1 MKVAYLINQYPKISH
16 SFIRREIL
24 ALERA
29 GVEVER
35 IALRGWGDELTDEGD
50 RAERL
55 RTRYILQ
62 GGAVALLGA
71 VVRTALGSPARF
83 GRALKLA
90 LRTGRRADRPL
101 PIQLIYLAEACL
113 LRQWLGAAK
122 VEHLH
127 AHFGTNPAQVAM
139 LTHALGGP
147 RYSFTVHGPEEF
159 DKPQFL
165 AMREK
170 IANSAF
176 VAAVSSFGRS
186 QLFRWARY
194 EDWGKVEVVHC
205 GVDPTFHQH
214 PDVPLPAAPR
224 VVCVGRL
231 CEQKGQ
237 LMLVQAVRQ
246 LRDKGVRVELVLA
259 GDGEMRGELEALIA
273 SHQLHDQVTITGWLS
288 GAQVRDHMLAARAM
302 VLPSFAEGLPVV
314 VMEAMALRRPVL
326 STYIAGIP
334 ELVQPGKTG
343 WLFPA
348 GDIDALAATL
358 EAFIALPDEALAP
371 ITAAAYQR
379 VLERHSID
387 TEAAKLARHF
397 QRAGQT

>member
-24 ALERA
+24 ALERG

-55 RTRYILQ
+55 RTRYVLQ
-62 GGAVALLGA
+62 GGAVALAGA

-101 PIQLIYLAEACL
+101 AIQMIYLAEACL

-127 AHFGTNPAQVAM
+127 AHFGTNPAQIAM

-165 AMREK
+165 AMQDK
-170 IANSAF
+170 IANASF
-176 VAAVSSFGRS
+176 VAGVSSFGRS
-186 QLFRWARY
+186 QLFRWA
-194 EDWGKVEVVHC
+194 
-205 GVDPTFHQH
+205 
-214 PDVPLPAAPR
+214 
-224 VVCVGRL
+224 
-231 CEQKGQ
+231 
-237 LMLVQAVRQ
+237 
-246 LRDKGVRVELVLA
+246 
-259 GDGEMRGELEALIA
+259 
-273 SHQLHDQVTITGWLS
+273 
-288 GAQVRDHMLAARAM
+288 
-302 VLPSFAEGLPVV
+302 
-314 VMEAMALRRPVL
+314 
-326 STYIAGIP
+326 
-334 ELVQPGKTG
+334 
-343 WLFPA
+343 
-348 GDIDALAATL
+348 
-358 EAFIALPDEALAP
+358 
-371 ITAAAYQR
+371 
-379 VLERHSID
+379 
-387 TEAAKLARHF
+387 
-397 QRAGQT
+397 

>member
-1 MKVAYLINQYPKISH
+1 
-16 SFIRREIL
+16 
-24 ALERA
+24 
-29 GVEVER
+29 
-35 IALRGWGDELTDEGD
+35 
-50 RAERL
+50 
-55 RTRYILQ
+55 
-62 GGAVALLGA
+62 
-71 VVRTALGSPARF
+71 
-83 GRALKLA
+83 
-90 LRTGRRADRPL
+90 
-101 PIQLIYLAEACL
+101 
-113 LRQWLGAAK
+113 
-122 VEHLH
+122 LH
-127 AHFGTNPAQVAM
+127 AHFGTNPAQIAM

-165 AMREK
+165 AMQEK
-170 IANSAF
+170 IANASF
-176 VAAVSSFGRS
+176 VAGVSSFGRS

-194 EDWGKVEVVHC
+194 EDWHKVQVVHC

-259 GDGEMRGELEALIA
+259 GDGEMRGELETLIA
-273 SHQLHDQVTITGWLS
+273 RHQLQDQVTITGWLS
-288 GAQVRDHMLAARAM
+288 GAQVREHMLNARAM

-358 EAFIALPDEALAP
+358 QAFIALPDEALAP
-371 ITAAAYQR
+371 ITAAAYER

-397 QRAGQT
+397 QRAGQADVTTSSRLATDGAVS